1 MQVEKDADLIIDH
14 RETPEI
20 TTFEK
25 PLPNFS
31 SSQRIL
37 TIDDDLIMLWLPGSP
52 SKASEHWL
60 FFRQADALHL
70 QFR

>member
-20 TTFEK
+20 TTSEK

-37 TIDDDLIMLWLPGSP
+37 TIDDDLIMLWLPDSP
-52 SKASEHWL
+52 SKAS
-60 FFRQADALHL
+60 
-70 QFR
+70 